1 MFMEVNAT
9 FSMSW
14 SLLLF
19 DTESLSS
26 SLSSISMSSKSSKP
40 GIIVDFL
47 GVEFC
52 GKVEEV

>member
-1 MFMEVNAT
+1 MEVNAT